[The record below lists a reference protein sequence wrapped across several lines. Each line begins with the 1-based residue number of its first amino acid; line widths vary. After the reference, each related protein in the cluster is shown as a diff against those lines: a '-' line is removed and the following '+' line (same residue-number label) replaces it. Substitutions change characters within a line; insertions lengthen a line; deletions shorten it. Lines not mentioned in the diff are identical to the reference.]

1 MARIKSKTLF
11 ELVKSLNKNEK
22 RYFKIVVSGS
32 KETDDKKII
41 QLFDY
46 LAALEKFEDEDVL
59 NKMPHLKT
67 AQLSNLK
74 AYLFE
79 KILQVLRMYHAS
91 KIPDIQIR
99 EQIDFAQILFERRL
113 YAQAKRSMD
122 KAKKMAQA
130 NLNLELQLEILKL
143 EKSAVLQNMGAID
156 NNVDQLVEE
165 VKLLNGQINNIN
177 TFTNFSIKLNSYY
190 TRLGFIRDEQDE
202 HRIKDFFKKNIS
214 TYIDKDLSII
224 EKLNLYR
231 LYIGYYFFLQDFEQ
245 GYVYAKKL
253 VKTFDGMP
261 NLIESMP
268 DDYIKS
274 LNNLLIAQNK
284 LFRYHEFVETNRRLQ
299 AVASIPSVRIN
310 ENMRIRLL
318 KYFYMHEINKFFMTG
333 DFDKGVEFIIQEQ
346 GKEIMEL
353 LEILDK
359 HSALVLNYK
368 IACLYFGAGNFSESA
383 KTLNKIINITSTD
396 LREDLH
402 CFTRI
407 MNLVC
412 HFELGNFDV
421 IKHYII
427 STYRF
432 LLKKDDLRL
441 FQKFVL
447 GFLKNLSDDTD
458 NKSLIIE
465 FKQLKNQLLTLV
477 DSAYEKRA
485 FIYFDIIS
493 WLESKIEK
501 RSVQSIIKE
510 KFESRIIKSQ

>member
-11 ELVKSLNKNEK
+11 DLVKSLNKNEK

-32 KETDDKKII
+32 KESDDKKIV
-41 QLFDY
+41 QLFDHI
-46 LAALEKFEDEDVL
+46 AALENFEDEDVF
-59 NKMPHLKT
+59 NKIPHFKVT
-67 AQLSNLK
+67 QLSNLK

-79 KILQVLRMYHAS
+79 KILQVLRAYHAS
-91 KIPDIQIR
+91 KIKDIQIR

-113 YAQAKRSMD
+113 YSQAKRCMD
-122 KAKKMAQA
+122 KAKKMAEA
-130 NLNLELQLEILKL
+130 NMNLELQLEILKM
-143 EKSAVLQNMGAID
+143 EKNAVLQNMGDLD
-156 NNVDQLVEE
+156 NNVDQLVAE
-165 VKLLNGQINNIN
+165 VQQLNGQINNIN
-177 TFTNFSIKLNSYY
+177 TFTNLSIQLNSFY
-190 TRLGFIRDEQDE
+190 TRIGFIRDEQDE
-202 HRIKDFFKKNIS
+202 HRIKDFFKTNIS
-214 TYIDKDLSII
+214 AYNEQALTTI
-224 EKLNLYR
+224 ELLNLYR
-231 LYIGYYFFLQDFEQ
+231 LYIGYYFFLQDFEH
-245 GYVYAKKL
+245 GYTYSKKL
-253 VKTFDGMP
+253 ETTFEALP
-261 NLIESMP
+261 TLIESMP

-284 LFRYHEFVETNRRLQ
+284 LFRYHEFVATNKKLQ
-299 AVASIPSVRIN
+299 AFASRSSIRIN

-333 DFDKGVEFIIQEQ
+333 DFDKGVELIIHEQ
-346 GKEIMEL
+346 GKEINAL
-353 LEILDK
+353 LAMLDK

-368 IACLYFGAGNFSESA
+368 IACLYFGAGNFSQSA

-402 CFTRI
+402 CFARI

-412 HFELGNFDV
+412 HYELGNFDV

-447 GFLKNLSDDTD
+447 SFLKNLSTDTD
-458 NKSLIIE
+458 AKGLVAQFKNLKS
-465 FKQLKNQLLTLV
+465 QLLTLV
-477 DSAYEKRA
+477 ESPYEKRA

-501 RSVQSIIKE
+501 RSVQEIIKE
-510 KFESRIIKSQ
+510 KFESRIQN

>member
-1 MARIKSKTLF
+1 MARIKSKTLYD
-11 ELVKSLNKNEK
+11 LVKSLNKNEK
-22 RYFKIVVSGS
+22 RYFKIVVSNS
-32 KETDDKKII
+32 KESDDKKIV
-41 QLFDY
+41 QLFDHIS
-46 LAALEKFEDEDVL
+46 ALEKFEDEDVF
-59 NKMPHLKT
+59 NKIPHLKAT
-67 AQLSNLK
+67 QLSNLK

-79 KILQVLRMYHAS
+79 KILQVLRAYHAA
-91 KIPDIQIR
+91 KIKDIQIR

-113 YAQAKRSMD
+113 YSQAKRCMD
-122 KAKKMAQA
+122 KAKKMAET
-130 NLNLELQLEILKL
+130 NMNLELQLEILKM
-143 EKSAVLQNMGAID
+143 EKNAVLQNMGDLD
-156 NNVDQLVEE
+156 NNVDQLVAE
-165 VKLLNGQINNIN
+165 VQLLNGQINNIN
-177 TFTNFSIKLNSYY
+177 TFTNLSIQLNSYY
-190 TRLGFIRDEQDE
+190 TRLGFIRDEQDD
-202 HRIKDFFKKNIS
+202 HRIKDFFKTNIS
-214 TYIDKDLSII
+214 TYNEQRLTTI
-224 EKLNLYR
+224 ELLNLYR
-231 LYIGYYFFLQDFEQ
+231 LYFGYYFFLQDFEL
-245 GYVYAKKL
+245 GYIYSKKL
-253 VKTFDGMP
+253 ENTFEASP
-261 NLIESMP
+261 TLIECMP

-284 LFRYHEFVETNRRLQ
+284 LFKYHEFVETNKKLQ
-299 AVASIPSVRIN
+299 AVASMPSIRIN

-333 DFDKGVEFIIQEQ
+333 DFDKGVELIIHEQ
-346 GKEIMEL
+346 GKEINAL
-353 LEILDK
+353 LAMLDK

-368 IACLYFGAGNFSESA
+368 IACLYFGAGNFSQSA

-402 CFTRI
+402 CFARI

-412 HFELGNFDV
+412 HYELGNFDV

-447 GFLKNLSDDTD
+447 SFLKNLSTDTD
-458 NKSLIIE
+458 AKSLLGQFE
-465 FKQLKNQLLTLV
+465 NLKSQLLTLV
-477 DSAYEKRA
+477 DSPYEKRA

-501 RSVQSIIKE
+501 RSVQEIIKE